1 MSIEVWLTFLAASAV
16 LCFTPGPTVFL
27 VVGQALAHGRKSL
40 VPLILGVFIGDIVLM
55 TLSVLGLGVLLSMSS
70 TLFNMMKLAGA
81 AYLIYL
87 GVKAFTAKRLS
98 DASVEEV
105 SIKGSSTKIFRDA
118 MIATTL
124 NPKAILFFLAFFPL
138 FLTPGA
144 PMLPQLLVLASSF
157 LALSLA
163 SVGFYGLLSNQLRE
177 RMIESNILDGVN
189 KVGGCL
195 LVGAGLI
202 TAGLQRS

>member
-1 MSIEVWLTFLAASAV
+1 MSIEIWLTFLAASTV

-55 TLSVLGLGVLLSMSS
+55 TLSVMGLGVLLSMSS
-70 TLFNMMKLAGA
+70 TLFNVMKLAGA

-87 GVKAFTAKRLS
+87 GVKALMAKRLS
-98 DASVEEV
+98 DASVEEG
-105 SIKGSSTKIFRDA
+105 SLKGSWTTIFRDA

-124 NPKAILFFLAFFPL
+124 NPKAVLFFLAFFPL

-157 LALSLA
+157 LTLSLA
-163 SVGFYGLLSNQLRE
+163 SVSFYGLLSNRLRE
-177 RMIESNILDGVN
+177 HMIESNILDGVN

>member
-1 MSIEVWLTFLAASAV
+1 MNIEVWLTFLAASTV

-87 GVKAFTAKRLS
+87 GVKAFTAKRLT
-98 DASVEEV
+98 DESVEEV

-177 RMIESNILDGVN
+177 HMIESNILDGVN

>member
-1 MSIEVWLTFLAASAV
+1 MNIEVWLTFLAASTV

-87 GVKAFTAKRLS
+87 GVKAFTAKRLT

-177 RMIESNILDGVN
+177 HMIESNILDGVN

>member
-202 TAGLQRS
+202 TAGLQRN

>member
-1 MSIEVWLTFLAASAV
+1 M

-55 TLSVLGLGVLLSMSS
+55 TLSVMGLGVLLSMSS
-70 TLFNMMKLAGA
+70 TLFNVMKLAGA

-87 GVKAFTAKRLS
+87 GVKALMAKRLS
-98 DASVEEV
+98 DASVEEG
-105 SIKGSSTKIFRDA
+105 SLKGSWTTIFRDA

-124 NPKAILFFLAFFPL
+124 NPKAVLFFLAFFPL

-157 LALSLA
+157 LTLSLA
-163 SVGFYGLLSNQLRE
+163 SVSFYGLLSNRLRE
-177 RMIESNILDGVN
+177 HMIESNILDGVN